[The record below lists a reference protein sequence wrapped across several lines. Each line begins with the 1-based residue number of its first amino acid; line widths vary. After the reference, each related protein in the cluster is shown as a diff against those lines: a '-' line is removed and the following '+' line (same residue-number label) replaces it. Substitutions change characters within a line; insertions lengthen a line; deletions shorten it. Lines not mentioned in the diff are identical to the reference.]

1 MKQILFSLLAAL
13 IMVGC
18 AREDVEFNQEVPV
31 SHSTRAEEG
40 LVEAGGVPIE
50 LTKIGPAASEPVL
63 VFKNYQDILTLLSE
77 MDGMNVEEK
86 IARVKKLV
94 PGFVSIQE
102 QYDIALMRLIA
113 LSILKRNTK
122 RLNRSIHNST
132 TPTMA
137 KIAEYTSLWR
147 IKTLPFC
154 VLSHAKL

>member
-1 MKQILFSLLAAL
+1 
-13 IMVGC
+13 
-18 AREDVEFNQEVPV
+18 
-31 SHSTRAEEG
+31 
-40 LVEAGGVPIE
+40 
-50 LTKIGPAASEPVL
+50 
-63 VFKNYQDILTLLSE
+63 

-102 QYDIALMRLIA
+102 QYDKALHEIDSLV
-113 LSILKRNTK
+113 NTEEEYEA
-122 RLNRSIHNST
+122 LNRSIHNST